1 MEPKNIGDRYDFSN
15 RPDSVWKMLYVL
27 DKSCPGSGSP
37 CNGNGQCDFLTGTC
51 ICNIGNT
58 GLDCSGQWN
67 ESLLKNNLSFH
78 TSWNFYFLEW
88 ICPGNCSDAGLC
100 DTATGKCSCDTG
112 RHGSDCSSN
121 LSPNTAKITL

>member
-1 MEPKNIGDRYDFSN
+1 
-15 RPDSVWKMLYVL
+15 MLYLL
-27 DKSCPGSGSP
+27 DKSCPGRDSQ

-67 ESLLKNNLSFH
+67 LFLKTVYHFIHPKTFFS
-78 TSWNFYFLEW
+78 EW

-100 DTATGKCSCDTG
+100 DTTTGKCSCDMG

-121 LSPNTAKITL
+121 LPPITEIIA

>member
-58 GLDCSGQWN
+58 GFDCSGQ
-67 ESLLKNNLSFH
+67 
-78 TSWNFYFLEW
+78 
-88 ICPGNCSDAGLC
+88 
-100 DTATGKCSCDTG
+100 
-112 RHGSDCSSN
+112 
-121 LSPNTAKITL
+121 